1 MIFFGTLGLLQ
12 ILALPGL
19 ILIKA
24 LKVRGGLVE
33 RMIYCFPFS
42 LLVNYLAV
50 FLLTVAG
57 IYIRPVVLILIA
69 LEIFLLVYLFR
80 SSLRQP
86 FSAMIQR
93 FYAAFVSELNPFH
106 QMVPNNKGVYS
117 ILSFGI
123 WIVFGCSAVSAV
135 LWGLNV
141 WRLNFGTIFSG
152 QDTLSWNLC
161 RKLGS
166 ESNSCQSWRLSSVGS
181 GELVSELCAAG
192 QGCSSAF

>member
-33 RMIYCFPFS
+33 RMIYCFPLS

-135 LWGLNV
+135 LWGLHV

-152 QDTLSWNLC
+152 QDTLFSWNTF
-161 RKLGS
+161 
-166 ESNSCQSWRLSSVGS
+166 
-181 GELVSELCAAG
+181 A
-192 QGCSSAF
+192 